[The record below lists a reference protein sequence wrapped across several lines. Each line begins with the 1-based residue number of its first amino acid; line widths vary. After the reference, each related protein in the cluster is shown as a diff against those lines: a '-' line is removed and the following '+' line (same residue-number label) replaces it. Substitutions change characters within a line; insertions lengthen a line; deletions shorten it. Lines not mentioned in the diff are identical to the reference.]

1 LWKLAGVDI
10 GTVLRNGVPD
20 MTVPIV
26 PVDRVALIAGRLS
39 PEKGI
44 EHALRA
50 AREAGLPIRV
60 AGAAY
65 DPGYAVDLDGA
76 EWLGALRRDDLRRVM
91 ARSAVTICAVRW
103 EEPFG
108 LVAAEAQMAGCP
120 VAAYRRGGIPE
131 VVEDGISGILVEG
144 EDIAGLAAAIQ
155 RCLTLDRVR
164 VRSSALDRLG
174 MEGALD
180 RYESALMEVAR

>member
-1 LWKLAGVDI
+1 
-10 GTVLRNGVPD
+10 
-20 MTVPIV
+20 
-26 PVDRVALIAGRLS
+26 
-39 PEKGI
+39 
-44 EHALRA
+44 
-50 AREAGLPIRV
+50 
-60 AGAAY
+60 
-65 DPGYAVDLDGA
+65 
-76 EWLGALRRDDLRRVM
+76 
-91 ARSAVTICAVRW
+91 VTICAVRW